1 MVTESLA
8 HAHLAGTSF
17 RPDRLQLID
26 ENEAELSSLL
36 QVLILLVGFFDLV
49 VFDVE
54 VLVIG
59 IFFVDIVLEIFD
71 DEAASVDDN
80 TVFRLRIVLTL
91 RCGWVVVTVRFF
103 TMAFL
108 VNLLFLEDFFNRI
121 VFSRRLKVL
130 RFTEVLK
137 VGGFVA
143 DLD

>member
-36 QVLILLVGFFDLV
+36 QVLILLVGFFDLAA
-49 VFDVE
+49 FAVE

-80 TVFRLRIVLTL
+80 TDFRLRIVLTL
-91 RCGWVVVTVRFF
+91 RCGWVLFTVRFF
-103 TMAFL
+103 DR
-108 VNLLFLEDFFNRI
+108 LFR
-121 VFSRRLKVL
+121 VS
-130 RFTEVLK
+130 
-137 VGGFVA
+137 
-143 DLD
+143 